1 MAYSRAPFGE
11 GGATGSGNVVRAVNT
26 SFGRRASGDTA
37 GKFSTDG
44 SVQEL
49 VFELNGTMVSAQAFS
64 ALAPTIPKS
73 AKVLQVLVEVT
84 EAFVL
89 GGTTPIV
96 RVGTSGST
104 TANGVQL
111 SEAQAEA
118 IGIYDVTSTGA
129 GTWATTA
136 GANLGSSVTTV
147 GINLTGGSPTS
158 TTAGKARVVVRYM
171 KV

>member
-1 MAYSRAPFGE
+1 MTYARSQFGE
-11 GGATGSGNVVRAVNT
+11 GGASGAGNVVRAVNT
-26 SFGRRASGDTA
+26 SYGKRASGDTA

-44 SVQEL
+44 STQEV

-73 AKVLQVLVEVT
+73 SKITQVIVEVT

-96 RVGTSGST
+96 RVGTSGGT

-118 IGIYDVTSTGA
+118 IGVYDITSTGA

-136 GANLGSSVTTV
+136 GANLGTAVTTV
-147 GINLTGGSPTS
+147 GINLTGTTPTS
-158 TTAGKARVVVRYM
+158 TSAGKARVVIRYF

>member
-26 SFGRRASGDTA
+26 SFGRRVSGDTA

-44 SVQEL
+44 AMQEL
-49 VFELNGTMVSAQAFS
+49 VFELNGSMVSAQAFS

-89 GGTTPIV
+89 GGTTPII
-96 RVGTSGST
+96 RVGTSGGT
-104 TANGVQL
+104 TANGIQI

-129 GTWATTA
+129 GTWANTA

-147 GINLTGGSPTS
+147 GINLTGTSPTS